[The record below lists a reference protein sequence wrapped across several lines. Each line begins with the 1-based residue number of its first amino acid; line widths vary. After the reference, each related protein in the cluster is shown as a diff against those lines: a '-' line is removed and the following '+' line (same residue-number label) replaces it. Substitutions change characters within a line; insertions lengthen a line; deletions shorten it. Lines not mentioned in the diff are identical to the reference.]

1 MLKLLQSVLLVP
13 PAEPHE
19 RGQAVHS
26 KLGTGLEYVAAHRIR
41 LSCEFRHLPWARDH
55 GFT

>member
-1 MLKLLQSVLLVP
+1 MLMLLQSVL

-26 KLGTGLEYVAAHRIR
+26 KLGTGLEYAAAHRIR
-41 LSCEFRHLPWARDH
+41 LSCEFRHLPGARDL